1 MPLGRWSL
9 EAEYTHLRI
18 IFMQH
23 RIRILLRFFCFF
35 FQFFFLLIFMILL
48 SSFCCCLIPS
58 FSSFFFLS
66 SSFFIISRVAGLSA
80 GPGRGDEVFLS
91 CFPLGVSL
99 GVYSDGDFSCF
110 FLSIRQS
117 CRLSVW
123 FCFQFVLVGW
133 LFLLLYVPSQQL
145 WSLRFV

>member
-1 MPLGRWSL
+1 MVTGSRFC
-9 EAEYTHLRI
+9 EYQRLLFHTYLCI

-23 RIRILLRFFCFF
+23 RIRILLSFFCFFFF
-35 FQFFFLLIFMILL
+35 FQFFFLLILMILL
-48 SSFCCCLIPS
+48 SSFFFLLLLNS
-58 FSSFFFLS
+58 VFLFFFFLS
-66 SSFFIISRVAGLSA
+66 SSFFIISTVAGLSA

-99 GVYSDGDFSCF
+99 GDFSC

-123 FCFQFVLVGW
+123 FCFQFV
-133 LFLLLYVPSQQL
+133 
-145 WSLRFV
+145 